1 MTTGILQWAITLEK
15 ITLKESR
22 VTRVWSDEFLSQA
35 PTSPRHCSWLLWAM
49 PRGEGLATAVPV
61 PFDDYLDP
69 LQDRRRR
76 ARRWCAI
83 QVRSAPRL
91 FVNTRPRRVPSL
103 PISATDVL
111 PTYPF
116 PSAAIHPR
124 LRDTVRGVLRRLPRG
139 ISGGN
144 RTSHTEHR
152 VSGAGQWTSWRTRW
166 TRSHQRQRRRGSTT
180 TR

>member
-1 MTTGILQWAITLEK
+1 
-15 ITLKESR
+15 
-22 VTRVWSDEFLSQA
+22 
-35 PTSPRHCSWLLWAM
+35 M

-139 ISGGN
+139 VSGGN
-144 RTSHTEHR
+144 
-152 VSGAGQWTSWRTRW
+152 
-166 TRSHQRQRRRGSTT
+166 
-180 TR
+180 